1 MPICIPY
8 VIIFHFVSSCVL
20 HPYLAQ
26 IHISITI
33 NHVTIEV
40 PHCCMIAFGS
50 NTDSV
55 SDFVFAFPT
64 RICIPKCILFLR
76 SSCVLHCTPFF
87 HFQLDTHFTNGLFLL
102 LSDHLRIIFVHTLRL
117 FVLLLVLCCFDVII
131 PCLSCRRRCS
141 QPYSLSRDA
150 YETKVSDQH

>member
-8 VIIFHFVSSCVL
+8 VIIFHFESSCVL
-20 HPYLAQ
+20 HPYLTQ

-40 PHCCMIAFGS
+40 SHCCVIALGS

-64 RICIPKCILFLR
+64 RFCIPKCILFLR
-76 SSCVLHCTPFF
+76 SSCVVHCTPFLI
-87 HFQLDTHFTNGLFLL
+87 FQLDTHFTNRLFLL
-102 LSDHLRIIFVHTLRL
+102 FPITCGLFSFILSVPLSFFLSSVVLTSSFLVCLVDDVAPSHT
-117 FVLLLVLCCFDVII
+117 V
-131 PCLSCRRRCS
+131 CRAMPTRR
-141 QPYSLSRDA
+141 
-150 YETKVSDQH
+150 K